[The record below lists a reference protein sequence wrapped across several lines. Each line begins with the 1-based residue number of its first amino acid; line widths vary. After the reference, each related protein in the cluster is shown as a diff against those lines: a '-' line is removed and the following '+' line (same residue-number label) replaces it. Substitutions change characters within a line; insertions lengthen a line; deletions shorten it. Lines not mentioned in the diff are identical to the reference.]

1 MCQNSVKIKLHAL
14 YIQSIYTLQ
23 KSKIHTIYLK
33 IVIAKKKKNSVFR
46 PFTSKKINLY

>member
-1 MCQNSVKIKLHAL
+1 MPKFSKNKAAL

-33 IVIAKKKKNSVFR
+33 IVIAKQKKKIVCLGHSH
-46 PFTSKKINLY
+46 PKK

>member
-1 MCQNSVKIKLHAL
+1 MCQNSVKIKLPF
-14 YIQSIYTLQ
+14 IFNQYTLQ

-33 IVIAKKKKNSVFR
+33 IVIAKKKKYSVFR

>member
-1 MCQNSVKIKLHAL
+1 MCQNSVKIKLPF
-14 YIQSIYTLQ
+14 IFNQYTLQ